1 MPLLSDEEVFG
12 TAAPGGLLSDED
24 VFGAFL
30 PKAAPPAR
38 STRAGIADYLN
49 AANTALATGVV
60 NIGASAGTVLQDPG
74 GAIVSGA
81 LGARAGLDRGMTAL
95 INAFDPE
102 DPAVPHT
109 ATQRAAQVA
118 AEVAADRRAA
128 NAAEPWN
135 VPARMGKFMEED
147 SRRVAAELQAQE
159 RSENPAL
166 VAQQEEMTK
175 AQGFTGN
182 LKAAVQNPL
191 ATFHTLA
198 RSAPD
203 MALGVGM
210 GATVAR
216 AGGGIGAVSAAG
228 TASEA
233 ASSGMQ
239 AREGTYQQVAG
250 MPLEQLANSPR
261 FQEIAQ
267 AAGDPVRAREILA
280 NELADQTPLLSAAG
294 TAAGT
299 LLTNRLFGG
308 DATAKTIMGGERMT
322 ARELG
327 RRVAQDTV
335 EEGLQGVPED
345 TVQHGAEV
353 QADPSKEWDP
363 GGSLAQNMVAGFAMG
378 AGGHGQRYV
387 RDVASGMRAA
397 KPDAAAEAPPPA
409 ASPAQSAGPA
419 VAPAPVPAESV
430 ATGSTA
436 QAEEALLTPAP
447 LTALDRVTEIDGRL
461 AAIAEQTAK
470 GATDAQA
477 QDLATESV
485 ALAQERDSITS
496 TWPKAVPGADTSL
509 STEAGVRL
517 DARYALMD
525 ADSLVTSHDENLRA
539 SPLYPPELQP
549 RDRSRSASE
558 MQVSGIVQKLD
569 PARLGVS
576 ADAATGAPIVGADG
590 LVESGNGRTIA
601 LKRVYQANGQK
612 ADDYRQFLRANAG
625 QFGLTPETVE
635 GMAKPVLVRVR
646 TTPVNRAEFARQ
658 ANASTV
664 QRMSPSEQALSDA
677 KRLTTLE
684 GLNPDEDGNFASN
697 RDFIRQFMATLPITE
712 QSDLIESDGRLSTA
726 GYRRIQNAVLAR
738 AYGDSPSLR
747 RMTESLD
754 NNLVNVSK
762 ALVRAAP
769 TIAAARERMDAGTLH
784 QADIAP
790 DLLAAVEGLS
800 ALKEKGW
807 TPAQELGQGDLTGP
821 KYSPEAAALLEFLDA
836 NIRSPRRIAEF
847 IGRYY
852 EALEQHGD
860 PSQPSMFGDDVPSPA
875 RADLLTKAKG
885 PENGDTAQDPQRG
898 IDREAAPDREGDGR
912 QSEDAAGGGR
922 RAEGD
927 ATAAADAGR
936 GQQGSAEGE
945 AASAEQ
951 GVTVE
956 DLSGE
961 KINREWTAFAWDSGT
976 LDIPRAEMPQI
987 KAEHRGALV
996 NFLKARDVD
1005 AVHEEVLA
1013 DSLKPTQ
1020 AEYSP
1025 KKVAQAK
1032 EFTGGDRSI
1041 LVSSDS
1047 HVLDGHHQWL
1057 AKLEQGEPIK
1067 AIRLD
1072 APIAELLPLVA
1083 EFPSASQASGA
1094 TEAQSGANPV
1104 RAVVDPLQEQM
1115 SANSQLMD
1123 ARVRLRRRLETAPV
1137 SERAAVEARM
1147 AALEDQIQQG
1157 LAKARA
1163 LGKAAEVQNPVIED
1177 GEAREDVSIG
1187 AGPVAPARTAPD
1199 TPGFARWFKGSKV
1212 VDDQG
1217 NPLVMYHGTSGSE
1230 AGGAFT
1236 SFDTYASNYGLMGQG
1251 GYFTANPEVASSY
1264 TTKGKGTTPTVYPV
1278 YLSIKKPLDMD
1289 AEADPAAWQA
1299 QFPDAE
1305 TFHERGT
1312 TNESWYRAA
1321 EDALRDQALPLWE
1334 GAEIM
1339 QDGLRAMG
1347 FDGITHV
1354 GGGRVAADGVRHR
1367 VFIAFDPEQ
1376 IKSATGNNGQFD
1388 PTKADIRLSRSPD
1401 TKASYE
1407 ARIDALFADAP
1418 ASRQGVRILD
1428 RSDVMGL
1435 LGHANVPLV
1444 LNESHVIHDG
1454 LTNHPEM
1461 TAAAWKRV
1469 PDWIENPA
1477 AVYTDPNH
1485 PGRLTV
1491 VAPERLAGYPVVIAI
1506 EPNPDWKR
1514 HGHAGPMQLLV
1525 TAFAKTTGDLPSL
1538 GGLATAGRLL
1548 YADTKK
1554 APEVWRRIG
1563 DIPRAG
1569 HPPTGAKRILTEKH
1583 LGGWRRANST
1593 ALSFAGSRAATAD
1606 THSLVTAQDRL
1617 DRGEDAETVRRE
1629 TGWHRGVDGKWR
1641 FEISDADAKMK
1652 IGRKGTPLGY
1662 FARDLIRE
1670 LDRPLNLGDV
1680 LDHPAL
1686 FAAYPALRDYGVTFV
1701 PAEVM
1706 GQKNGSFSGKLFTL
1720 NDSLGAHDALST
1732 LLHEIQHGIQSIE
1745 GFATGSNPAS
1755 ERDTSPDRDM
1765 LQDGAILARL
1775 AVSQGGMEGAK
1786 RVFAQRF
1793 QREPA
1798 PGAESAALSGES
1810 PDSLQARAKTMLPAV
1825 ERYRRQAGE
1834 VEARNTQAR
1843 RGMTDAQRR
1852 ATPPSSTAD
1861 VADADVI
1868 VTYNGKEMADAPLP
1882 ANVGEQR
1889 VDPSTTGLSVR
1900 DLATIAQRV
1909 RTSMPNMPTV
1919 HALSSPAE
1927 APEAL
1932 QDYIRE
1938 QGAWNDVEGALH
1950 QGDLYLFASGL
1961 RDPLHAEFVLAE
1973 HEAAHFGLRAL
1984 LGPKLPLAMRTVF
1997 NGNPEIQRAVAD
2009 LQRRGNLSDIEATEE
2024 VLVDMPSDQLAKLK
2038 GWRRVVSAI
2047 QSWLASNGFD
2057 AMAQRLQGWLDS
2069 TLSDQQLAD
2078 LMAADLVR
2086 AARDYVAGKVDG
2098 NPREARGLTRLYDQI
2113 GKDLAGQEKWM
2124 TREAKARGYKSVDD
2138 LLERNYG
2145 LFEKLGALWKITH
2158 ADAVPVFSRAARQRV
2173 DEASD
2178 QGAGD
2183 QTPRL
2188 SRGGNSTPPPGA
2200 GLPPNRWQQLKAR
2213 VNALTSAENVD
2224 KFLYEFQD
2232 KLIDL
2237 KRLRD
2242 HIQGIGG
2249 TINDL
2254 NDAYQGEE
2262 LYHKR
2267 VAKRT
2272 EDFLSGELKPLLADM
2287 RSRGITLAQFEQ
2299 YLHARHAPEANKEL
2313 SFRNPNQ
2320 QMIDAGKAA
2329 ADAQIKQLEL
2339 ALQRAQAAGTAVAP
2353 IEKALDQAMRERD
2366 RWNGAQAFKGTEG
2379 ERLSLSG
2386 MSDADAA
2393 AIMAA
2398 QSPRRAA
2405 DMKALAARVDAIN
2418 AKTLDALQ
2426 SYGLMDAQTLQA
2438 WRSTYQ
2444 HYVPL
2449 HRDEAHPDSVS
2460 HPIGQGYSVK
2470 GDAGKRRAG
2479 SNEKVTHI
2487 LGHIAMQREAALTR
2501 GEKNMVG
2508 QKLYLMAAQN
2518 PDPDW
2523 WQVDRPPKTRTV
2535 DSSTGLV
2542 VERVDPLYKNRPN
2555 VIMVRIA
2562 GADAAIVFNE
2572 RNERAARLA
2581 ESLRN
2586 LDAGDLH
2593 YVLGWA
2599 SKATRWFA
2607 SVNTQ
2612 YNPVF
2617 GVINFARD
2625 VQGALLNLGTT
2636 PLKGKELQVAR
2647 YMLPA
2652 LRSIYQDLRAVR
2664 GGGTSGQAG
2673 GQWGQLWDE
2682 MQNAGGTTGY
2692 RDLYADPKDRAES
2705 LEKAMAALE
2714 RGKTSQF
2721 VHGVLDWLSDYN
2733 ETMEGATRLA
2743 AYKAALDMGMS
2754 QPKAASL
2761 AKNLTVN
2768 FNRKGRQA
2776 REIGALYAFFNA
2788 AVQGT
2793 ARMMETLRGP
2803 TGKKV
2808 MLGGVL
2814 LGAMNA
2820 LIGLAMMG
2828 GDDGEE
2834 NGWMKIPE
2842 FVRER
2847 SLVIPLGREDF
2858 VAIPLPLGFNV
2869 LPNLGRKAVEAMSGL
2884 SKKST
2889 GAQLGEMLGMAVNAF
2904 NPFGAPSELSGAQ
2917 LALMLSPTVTDPGIS
2932 LLANKDWTGKP
2943 IFRENTNTADPV
2955 PGHLRSKDTASTPA
2969 KEASL
2974 WLNKMSG
2981 GTDYRPGAISWTPD
2995 QIDFVIGQLTGGV
3008 GRELMKVNQ
3017 MVATPFTGDEL
3028 PAHKIPLLGRLYGN
3042 VRGPSA
3048 ESGDFYENIRE
3059 LNELENELKGRAQDG
3074 GDVEGLR
3081 AKEPLVGLIGRGAA
3095 AERQIQQLRKQRN
3108 VATKNGD
3115 AARVKEIN
3123 EQIGEVMKDLNRE
3136 VARGRK

>member
-24 VFGAFL
+24 VFGASL
-30 PKAAPPAR
+30 PKAVPPAR

-102 DPAVPHT
+102 APAVPHT

-166 VAQQEEMTK
+166 VAQQEDMAK

-267 AAGDPVRAREILA
+267 AVGDPVRAREILA

-447 LTALDRVTEIDGRL
+447 LTALDRVAEIDGRL

-625 QFGLTPETVE
+625 QFGLTPEAVE

-677 KRLTTLE
+677 KRMTSLA
-684 GLNPDEDGNFASN
+684 GLNPNEDGDFSSN
-697 RDFIRQFMATLPITE
+697 VDFIRHFRSSLPLTE
-712 QSDLIESDGRLSTA
+712 QSEMMESDGKLSTA

-860 PSQPSMFGDDVPSPA
+860 PSQPSMFGDDVPAPA

-885 PENGDTAQDPQRG
+885 PENGDTAQDPQWG

-912 QSEDAAGGGR
+912 QSEDAPGGGR

-961 KINREWTAFAWDSGT
+961 KINRSWTAFADDSGT
-976 LDIPRAEMPQI
+976 LGIPRAEMPQI
-987 KAEHRGALV
+987 KAEHRGAMV
-996 NFLKARDVD
+996 NFLKARGVD
-1005 AVHEEVLA
+1005 AVHEDVPPG
-1013 DSLKPTQ
+1013 DLKPTQ
-1020 AEYSP
+1020 AEFSP
-1025 KKVAQAK
+1025 EKVAQAK

-1057 AKLEQGEPIK
+1057 AKLERGEPIK

-1072 APIAELLPLVA
+1072 APIAELLPLVK
-1083 EFPSASQASGA
+1083 EFPSSTQA
-1094 TEAQSGANPV
+1094 
-1104 RAVVDPLQEQM
+1104 
-1115 SANSQLMD
+1115 
-1123 ARVRLRRRLETAPV
+1123 
-1137 SERAAVEARM
+1137 
-1147 AALEDQIQQG
+1147 
-1157 LAKARA
+1157 
-1163 LGKAAEVQNPVIED
+1163 
-1177 GEAREDVSIG
+1177 
-1187 AGPVAPARTAPD
+1187 
-1199 TPGFARWFKGSKV
+1199 
-1212 VDDQG
+1212 
-1217 NPLVMYHGTSGSE
+1217 
-1230 AGGAFT
+1230 
-1236 SFDTYASNYGLMGQG
+1236 
-1251 GYFTANPEVASSY
+1251 
-1264 TTKGKGTTPTVYPV
+1264 
-1278 YLSIKKPLDMD
+1278 
-1289 AEADPAAWQA
+1289 
-1299 QFPDAE
+1299 
-1305 TFHERGT
+1305 
-1312 TNESWYRAA
+1312 
-1321 EDALRDQALPLWE
+1321 E
-1334 GAEIM
+1334 G
-1339 QDGLRAMG
+1339 
-1347 FDGITHV
+1347 
-1354 GGGRVAADGVRHR
+1354 
-1367 VFIAFDPEQ
+1367 
-1376 IKSATGNNGQFD
+1376 
-1388 PTKADIRLSRSPD
+1388 
-1401 TKASYE
+1401 
-1407 ARIDALFADAP
+1407 
-1418 ASRQGVRILD
+1418 
-1428 RSDVMGL
+1428 
-1435 LGHANVPLV
+1435 
-1444 LNESHVIHDG
+1444 
-1454 LTNHPEM
+1454 
-1461 TAAAWKRV
+1461 
-1469 PDWIENPA
+1469 
-1477 AVYTDPNH
+1477 
-1485 PGRLTV
+1485 
-1491 VAPERLAGYPVVIAI
+1491 
-1506 EPNPDWKR
+1506 
-1514 HGHAGPMQLLV
+1514 
-1525 TAFAKTTGDLPSL
+1525 
-1538 GGLATAGRLL
+1538 ATAGRLL
-1548 YADTKK
+1548 YSDTKK
-1554 APEVWRRIG
+1554 APESRLR
-1563 DIPRAG
+1563 
-1569 HPPTGAKRILTEKH
+1569 
-1583 LGGWRRANST
+1583 ST
-1593 ALSFAGSRAATAD
+1593 AQAD
-1606 THSLVTAQDRL
+1606 T
-1617 DRGEDAETVRRE
+1617 
-1629 TGWHRGVDGKWR
+1629 
-1641 FEISDADAKMK
+1641 
-1652 IGRKGTPLGY
+1652 
-1662 FARDLIRE
+1662 
-1670 LDRPLNLGDV
+1670 
-1680 LDHPAL
+1680 
-1686 FAAYPALRDYGVTFV
+1686 
-1701 PAEVM
+1701 
-1706 GQKNGSFSGKLFTL
+1706 
-1720 NDSLGAHDALST
+1720 
-1732 LLHEIQHGIQSIE
+1732 
-1745 GFATGSNPAS
+1745 
-1755 ERDTSPDRDM
+1755 
-1765 LQDGAILARL
+1765 
-1775 AVSQGGMEGAK
+1775 GM
-1786 RVFAQRF
+1786 
-1793 QREPA
+1793 P
-1798 PGAESAALSGES
+1798 
-1810 PDSLQARAKTMLPAV
+1810 
-1825 ERYRRQAGE
+1825 
-1834 VEARNTQAR
+1834 
-1843 RGMTDAQRR
+1843 
-1852 ATPPSSTAD
+1852 
-1861 VADADVI
+1861 VADLTA
-1868 VTYNGKEMADAPLP
+1868 
-1882 ANVGEQR
+1882 
-1889 VDPSTTGLSVR
+1889 
-1900 DLATIAQRV
+1900 IAQRV
-1909 RTSMPNMPTV
+1909 RTSMPNMPAV
-1919 HALSSPAE
+1919 HTLASPAE
-1927 APEAL
+1927 APAAL

-2047 QSWLASNGFD
+2047 QGWLDSNGFD
-2057 AMAQRLQGWLDS
+2057 AMAQRLQGWLDG
-2069 TLSDQQLAD
+2069 TLSDQQRAD

-2124 TREAKARGYKSVDD
+2124 AREAKARGYKSMDD

-2158 ADAVPVFSRAARQRV
+2158 ADAVPMFSRARGGDAFRTAGATVVANFRNDYPLKAHADYKAAKGGDVEAAARLVQDLVKPESLTAAREQFGEGAVYVPVHAQEALGKNKIPMALAAHYAQAAGGTFDPGVVQSNKAFHTGADAMQRLIARAEFSGAVEPGKRYVLV
-2173 DEASD
+2173 DDVTTMGSTLADLAAYIRRNGGEVAGSVVMVNAMRGGKMQADRKTINQLEARHGDEIRQLFGFGPEQLTAAEAQYLVGFRTSD
-2178 QGAGD
+2178 ELRARVAKAGRERGGRLSAKGVPGGQGSSGEAGEQADTLRAEIVARGGSARRRADGQDGEGNGD

-2188 SRGGNSTPPPGA
+2188 SRGGNSTPPPGS

-2242 HIQGIGG
+2242 HIQAIGG

-2366 RWNGAQAFKGTEG
+2366 RWNGAQAFKGTEV

-2449 HRDEAHPDSVS
+2449 HRDEAHPDSAS

-2479 SNEKVTHI
+2479 SNAKVTHI

-2625 VQGALLNLGTT
+2625 VQGALLNLGST
-2636 PLKGKELQVAR
+2636 PLKGQELQVAKH
-2647 YMLPA
+2647 MLPA

-2673 GQWGQLWDE
+2673 GQWGRLWDE

-2969 KEASL
+2969 KAASL

-3017 MVATPFTGDEL
+3017 MVAAPFTGDEL
-3028 PAHKIPLLGRLYGN
+3028 PAHKVPLLGRLYGN
-3042 VRGPSA
+3042 VRGASA

>member
-1 MPLLSDEEVFG
+1 MPLLSDEDVFG
-12 TAAPGGLLSDED
+12 AAAPGLLSDED
-24 VFGAFL
+24 VFGTPK
-30 PKAAPPAR
+30 PKAAQSTK
-38 STRAGIADYLN
+38 STRAGIGDYLN
-49 AANTALATGVV
+49 AANTALATGVA
-60 NIGASAGTVLQDPG
+60 NIGASAGTILQDPG
-74 GAIVSGA
+74 GAIVSG
-81 LGARAGLDRGMTAL
+81 LTGARAAVDRGMTSF
-95 INAFDPE
+95 INAIDPG
-102 DPAVPHT
+102 AAAPH
-109 ATQRAAQVA
+109 AETQRAAQIA
-118 AEVAADRRAA
+118 AETASDRRAA

-135 VPARMGKFMEED
+135 VPARVGKYMEED

-159 RSENPAL
+159 WAENPAL
-166 VAQQEEMTK
+166 VAQQEEVAK

-216 AGGGIGAVSAAG
+216 AGGGVGAVSAAG

-239 AREGTYQQVAG
+239 AREGTYQQVVG
-250 MPLEQLANSPR
+250 MPLEQLAKSPR

-267 AAGDPVRAREILA
+267 AVGDPVRAREILA
-280 NELADQTPLLSAAG
+280 NELADQTPVLSGAG

-308 DATAKTIMGGERMT
+308 DATAKTIVGGERIT
-322 ARELG
+322 GRELG

-335 EEGLQGVPED
+335 EEGVQGVPED
-345 TVQHGAEV
+345 TVQHGAVV

-363 GGSLAQNMVAGFAMG
+363 GGSLAQNLVSGFAMG

-397 KPDAAAEAPPPA
+397 KPDPAADVPPPA
-409 ASPAQSAGPA
+409 APPAP
-419 VAPAPVPAESV
+419 VEAPAPAPAPAAQSV
-430 ATGSTA
+430 ATANTT

-447 LTALDRVTEIDGRL
+447 LTALDRVAEIDGRL
-461 AAIAEQTAK
+461 AAIAQQAAK
-470 GATDAQA
+470 GTDDAQA
-477 QDLATESV
+477 QNLATESV
-485 ALAQERDSITS
+485 ALTQERDGITS
-496 TWPKAVPGADTSL
+496 TWPKAVPGAETSL

-558 MQVSGIVQKLD
+558 LQVSSIVQKLD

-612 ADDYRQFLRANAG
+612 AEDYKQFLRANAG
-625 QFGLTPETVE
+625 QFGLTPEAVE

-646 TTPVNRAEFARQ
+646 STPVNRAEFARQ

-677 KRLTTLE
+677 KRLTSLE

-747 RMTESLD
+747 RMTESMD
-754 NNLVNVSK
+754 NNLLNVSK

-807 TPAQELGQGDLTGP
+807 TPQQELAQGDLTGP

-847 IGRYY
+847 LGRYY

-860 PSQPSMFGDDVPSPA
+860 PSQPSMFGDDALAPA

-885 PENGDTAQDPQRG
+885 TENGDTAQDPQRG
-898 IDREAAPDREGDGR
+898 IDREAAPDRQGDGR
-912 QSEDAAGGGR
+912 QSKDAPGGSGRAQGDEAAG
-922 RAEGD
+922 
-927 ATAAADAGR
+927 AGAR
-936 GQQGSAEGE
+936 TGQPGPAEGE
-945 AASAEQ
+945 AAGAAQ

-956 DLSGE
+956 DLAGD
-961 KINREWTAFAWDSGT
+961 KINRTWTAFADDSGT
-976 LDIPRAEMPQI
+976 LGIPRAEMPQI

-996 NFLKARDVD
+996 NFLKARGVE
-1005 AVHEEVLA
+1005 AVHEEVPA
-1013 DSLKPTQ
+1013 GDLKPTQ
-1020 AEYSP
+1020 AEFSP
-1025 KKVAQAK
+1025 EKVAQAK

-1041 LVSSDS
+1041 LASSDG

-1067 AIRLD
+1067 TIRLD

-1083 EFPSASQASGA
+1083 EFPSAGQADGA
-1094 TEAQSGANPV
+1094 
-1104 RAVVDPLQEQM
+1104 
-1115 SANSQLMD
+1115 
-1123 ARVRLRRRLETAPV
+1123 
-1137 SERAAVEARM
+1137 AA
-1147 AALEDQIQQG
+1147 
-1157 LAKARA
+1157 ARA
-1163 LGKAAEVQNPVIED
+1163 GGGDADAVT
-1177 GEAREDVSIG
+1177 
-1187 AGPVAPARTAPD
+1187 RTAA
-1199 TPGFARWFKGSKV
+1199 FKRWFGDSKV
-1212 VDDQG
+1212 VDADG
-1217 NPLVMYHGTSGSE
+1217 KPMRVFHGTNSDVRAFDSDFIGE
-1230 AGGAFT
+1230 GNGGADWGPGFYFT
-1236 SFDTYASNYGLMGQG
+1236 DQPAAASNYAQG
-1251 GYFTANPEVASSY
+1251 VGGNVM
-1264 TTKGKGTTPTVYPV
+1264 PV
-1278 YLSIKKPLDMD
+1278 YLSIQN
-1289 AEADPAAWQA
+1289 PASQQVVASVMEE
-1299 QFPDAE
+1299 P
-1305 TFHERGT
+1305 
-1312 TNESWYRAA
+1312 
-1321 EDALRDQALPLWE
+1321 
-1334 GAEIM
+1334 GAEM
-1339 QDGLRAMG
+1339 DVDFVQERLRAMG
-1347 FDGITHV
+1347 HDGIIVQHPT
-1354 GGGRVAADGVRHR
+1354 GKEFI
-1367 VFIAFDPEQ
+1367 VFEPTQ

-1388 PTKADIRLSRSPD
+1388 PTKADIRLS
-1401 TKASYE
+1401 
-1407 ARIDALFADAP
+1407 
-1418 ASRQGVRILD
+1418 
-1428 RSDVMGL
+1428 
-1435 LGHANVPLV
+1435 
-1444 LNESHVIHDG
+1444 
-1454 LTNHPEM
+1454 
-1461 TAAAWKRV
+1461 
-1469 PDWIENPA
+1469 
-1477 AVYTDPNH
+1477 
-1485 PGRLTV
+1485 
-1491 VAPERLAGYPVVIAI
+1491 
-1506 EPNPDWKR
+1506 
-1514 HGHAGPMQLLV
+1514 
-1525 TAFAKTTGDLPSL
+1525 
-1538 GGLATAGRLL
+1538 
-1548 YADTKK
+1548 
-1554 APEVWRRIG
+1554 
-1563 DIPRAG
+1563 
-1569 HPPTGAKRILTEKH
+1569 
-1583 LGGWRRANST
+1583 
-1593 ALSFAGSRAATAD
+1593 FAGSRAATAD
-1606 THSLVTAQDRL
+1606 SRSLVAAQDRL
-1617 DRGEDAETVRRE
+1617 DAGENAETVRRE
-1629 TGWHRGVDGKWR
+1629 TGWHRGSDGRMRW
-1641 FEISDADAKMK
+1641 EISDSDAQLRPGLFDSLTRHGGWPAFDARSASYALNEDGTFELHVVPKVAERPGQIAALSGVRADELHQFVPPSVAERIRRGEGGEDFIGADFRDAKVIDEPFRFDGFNAM
-1652 IGRKGTPLGY
+1652 PL
-1662 FARDLIRE
+1662 E
-1670 LDRPLNLGDV
+1670 EV
-1680 LDHPAL
+1680 LEHQAL
-1686 FAAYPALRDYGVTFV
+1686 FAAYPALRNLMVRVDRSMGV
-1701 PAEVM
+1701 
-1706 GQKNGSFSGKLFTL
+1706 GG
-1720 NDSLGAHDALST
+1720 SLGVMRDGRRVLTVGAEDQLST
-1732 LLHEIQHGIQSIE
+1732 ILHEVQHGIQDIE
-1745 GFATGSNPAS
+1745 GFATG
-1755 ERDTSPDRDM
+1755 DSPDR
-1765 LQDGAILARL
+1765 LARTMPDEKAINDAKLL
-1775 AVSQGGMEGAK
+1775 ARFMARGESAFEARQTFRRYLKRDPSPEGAYM
-1786 RVFAQRF
+1786 A
-1793 QREPA
+1793 
-1798 PGAESAALSGES
+1798 
-1810 PDSLQARAKTMLPAV
+1810 
-1825 ERYRRQAGE
+1825 ERYEPDEIARMATGPMDAYKRSAGE

-1843 RGMTDAQRR
+1843 QGLSAEERR
-1852 ATPPSSTAD
+1852 ATPPGQTAD
-1861 VADADVI
+1861 VADRDVI
-1868 VTYNGKEMADAPLP
+1868 VSFNGQAMARAP
-1882 ANVGEQR
+1882 A
-1889 VDPSTTGLSVR
+1889 PSSTGLPLA
-1900 DLATIAQRV
+1900 DLAAIAERV
-1909 RTSMPNMPTV
+1909 RTSLPNMPTV
-1919 HALSSPAE
+1919 HTLASPAE
-1927 APEAL
+1927 APAAL

-1950 QGDLYLFASGL
+1950 QGELYLFASGL

-1997 NGNPEIQRAVAD
+1997 NGNPEIQRAVAE

-2047 QSWLASNGFD
+2047 QNWLASNGFE
-2057 AMAQRLQGWLDS
+2057 AMAQRLQGWLDG
-2069 TLSDQQLAD
+2069 TLSDQQRAD

-2086 AARDYVAGKVDG
+2086 TARDYVAGKVDG

-2113 GKDLAGQEKWM
+2113 GKDLAVQEKWLA
-2124 TREAKARGYKSVDD
+2124 REAQARGYKSVDD
-2138 LLERNYG
+2138 LLERNYS
-2145 LFEKLGALWKITH
+2145 LFERLGALWKLTH
-2158 ADAVPVFSRAARQRV
+2158 ADAVPVFSRGPDAQLSRRADRPVTLPTAIIGAQLGLANEHADYPAAKGGDPEAAMRLARDLVTPEMAAKVRDGLGDARPVVVPVVSEEASGRNKIPGAVARVLAAQLGLDVAVDVVQANRPKRTAMDGMDRIFAAPEFNGDVQAGQTYLLVDDALTQGATFASLASHIEGQGGTVAGVFALTGKGYSATLAPSSEILAKLREKYGDIEQEFRAATGYGFDALTQSEARYLANFKPADTLRAEIVARGGAARRRDDGQ
-2173 DEASD
+2173 DG
-2178 QGAGD
+2178 QGNGD

-2200 GLPPNRWQQLKAR
+2200 GLLPNRWQQLKAR
-2213 VNALTSAENVD
+2213 VNALTSAGNVD

-2237 KRLRD
+2237 KRLRE
-2242 HIQGIGG
+2242 HIRALGG

-2272 EDFLSGELKPLLADM
+2272 EDFLASELKPLLADA
-2287 RSRGITLAQFEQ
+2287 RARGVTVAQLEEF
-2299 YLHARHAPEANKEL
+2299 LHARHAPEANKEL

-2339 ALQRAQAAGTAVAP
+2339 ALQRAQAAGTAVRP
-2353 IEKALDQAMRERD
+2353 IEKALEQAMRERD
-2366 RWNGAQAFKGTEG
+2366 RWNGAQAFKGTEA

-2398 QSPRRAA
+2398 LSPRRAA
-2405 DMKALAARVDAIN
+2405 DLQALANRVDGIN

-2479 SNEKVTHI
+2479 SNAKVTHI

-2518 PDPDW
+2518 PDPEW

-2617 GVINFARD
+2617 GIINFARD

-2673 GQWGQLWDE
+2673 GQWGKLWDE

-2705 LEKAMAALE
+2705 LEKAMAELE
-2714 RGKTSQF
+2714 RGRTNRFLHS
-2721 VHGVLDWLSDYN
+2721 VVDWLSDYN

-2743 AYKAALDMGMS
+2743 AYKAALDMGIS

-2768 FNRKGRQA
+2768 FNRKGANA
-2776 REIGALYAFFNA
+2776 RSIGAAYAFFNA

-2793 ARMMETLRGP
+2793 ARMVETLRGP

-2808 MLGGVL
+2808 MLGGVM

-2869 LPNLGRKAVEAMSGL
+2869 LPNLGRKSVEAMSGL
-2884 SKKST
+2884 SKKSA
-2889 GAQLGEMLGMAVNAF
+2889 GAQLGEMLGTVLGAF
-2904 NPFGAPSELSGAQ
+2904 NPFGAPSTVDASQ
-2917 LALMLSPTVTDPGIS
+2917 LALMLSPTVIDPAIS
-2932 LLANKDWTGKP
+2932 LAVNRDWTGKP
-2943 IFRENTNTADPV
+2943 IYRENTNSLDPE
-2955 PGHLRSKDTASTPA
+2955 PGHRRTKETASTPS
-2969 KEASL
+2969 KFASL

-2981 GTDYRPGAISWTPD
+2981 GTDYRPGAVSWTPD

-3017 MVATPFTGDEL
+3017 AVAAPFTGDEL

-3048 ESGDFYENIRE
+3048 ESGNFHENVRE

-3081 AKEPLVGLIGRGAA
+3081 KKEPLVGLIGRGAA

-3108 VATKNGD
+3108 VATKDGD

-3123 EQIGEVMKDLNRE
+3123 EQIGAVMKDLNRE
-3136 VARGRK
+3136 VARARKNVSE